1 MKIPK
6 DFKVSAGVGGLGGNI
21 PEPVQKIL
29 PVLDTLPFKLLL
41 NSREV
46 AQRSGICLSGIHSH
60 APHYLADYRVKVGIQ
75 FLYGS
80 KKTIAELLKRQK
92 EQTSAEEN

>member
-1 MKIPK
+1 MNIPK
-6 DFKVSAGVGGLGGNI
+6 DFKVSSNVVLTGRI
-21 PEPVQKIL
+21 PPTMKKAMDML
-29 PVLDTLPFKLLL
+29 NALPFKLLL

-46 AQRSGICLSGIHSH
+46 SQRLGVCFGSFQSSSASYMGG
-60 APHYLADYRVKVGIQ
+60 YRVKVATQ

-92 EQTSAEEN
+92 EQVDAEEN